1 VTSLVSMY
9 KLQCSYNVATVHT
22 LVQGSNSNPFSI
34 IKLSPNAT
42 CKGSLSF
49 CKQVLPYK
57 FIFMETMSRENFGE
71 LLGFFP
77 KGLMPLKI
85 QTKFKS
91 CMFPEFVI
99 QNPFGI

>member
-1 VTSLVSMY
+1 
-9 KLQCSYNVATVHT
+9 
-22 LVQGSNSNPFSI
+22 
-34 IKLSPNAT
+34 
-42 CKGSLSF
+42 
-49 CKQVLPYK
+49 
-57 FIFMETMSRENFGE
+57 METMSRENFGE

-91 CMFPEFVI
+91 CLFPEFVI